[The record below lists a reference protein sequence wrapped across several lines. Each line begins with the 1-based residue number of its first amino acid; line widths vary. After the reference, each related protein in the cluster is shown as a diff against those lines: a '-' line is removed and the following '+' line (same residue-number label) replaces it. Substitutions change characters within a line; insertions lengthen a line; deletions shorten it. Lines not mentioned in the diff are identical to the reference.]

1 MCGIHAAISRKLPDP
16 IFGTLEKCLRNRG
29 PDHFG
34 AITISLGDNDA
45 PLHVSLTSTVLALRG
60 NHTTAQPLL
69 DGATGSALC
78 WNGEAWKIHGKSV
91 NGNDGEV
98 VLSKLTAA
106 SSIGQVAVLD
116 TLRAIEGPFAFI
128 FLDRPSKTLYYGR
141 DRLGRRSLLVNPG
154 SPFQLSSISDS
165 PPTGWSEVEADG
177 CYTISLIPN
186 SLSAAMPVRHDW
198 HSNEEFVRAEYRH
211 SIKANF

>member
-1 MCGIHAAISRKLPDP
+1 MGRSPFISGARNLTRSRNYLDQTATETIALAASWRMCGIHAAISRKLPDP

-34 AITISLGDNDA
+34 TITIRLGDNDA
-45 PLHVSLTSTVLALRG
+45 PLYVALTSTVLALRG
-60 NHTTAQPLL
+60 KHTTAQPLL
-69 DGATGSALC
+69 EGASGSALC

-106 SSIGQVAVLD
+106 SPLGQAAVLD

-128 FLDRPSKTLYYGR
+128 FLDKPSKTLYYGR
-141 DRLGRRSLLVNPG
+141 DALGG
-154 SPFQLSSISDS
+154 DHY
-165 PPTGWSEVEADG
+165 W
-177 CYTISLIPN
+177 
-186 SLSAAMPVRHDW
+186 
-198 HSNEEFVRAEYRH
+198 
-211 SIKANF
+211 